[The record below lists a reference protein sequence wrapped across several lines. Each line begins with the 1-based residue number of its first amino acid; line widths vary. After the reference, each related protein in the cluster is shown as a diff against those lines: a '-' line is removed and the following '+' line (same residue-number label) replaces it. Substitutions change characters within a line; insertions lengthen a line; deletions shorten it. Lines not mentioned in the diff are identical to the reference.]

1 MTSRLLIVPKYNY
14 VEIIKKAILHNINS
28 ETRIPYFIS
37 HLLFVFLEETIN
49 LKIKMLDQVPF
60 LPYVISAFIGI
71 GLAAAT
77 GFRVFLPMFIVSLAS
92 YFHWI
97 PMNEHFDWLAG
108 LPTLIT
114 TGIATIVEILAY
126 YIPFIDHLLDTIS
139 IPMAT
144 VAGSILFASQFADL
158 GTFPQWALALI
169 AGGGT
174 AATISSGFAGIR
186 AASTATTGGLGNSV
200 VGTTETAGAG
210 IMSVLAIA
218 MPIIAAVFA
227 IILLIVVIF
236 FGRKAWKK
244 LRGDKKISENL

>member
-1 MTSRLLIVPKYNY
+1 
-14 VEIIKKAILHNINS
+14 
-28 ETRIPYFIS
+28 
-37 HLLFVFLEETIN
+37 
-49 LKIKMLDQVPF
+49 MLDQVPY
-60 LPYVISAFIGI
+60 LSYVISAFIGI
-71 GLAAAT
+71 GLSAAT
-77 GFRVFLPMFIVSLAS
+77 GFRVFLPMFAVSLAS

-97 PMNEHFDWLAG
+97 PMNENFEWLAS

-114 TGIATIVEILAY
+114 TGIATVVEILAY
-126 YIPFIDHLLDTIS
+126 YIPFIDHLLDTVS

-144 VAGSILFASQFADL
+144 VAGSVLFASQFADL

-210 IMSVLAIA
+210 IMTILAMVA
-218 MPIIAAVFA
+218 PIIAAVLA
-227 IILLIVVIF
+227 IILLFLVIVY
-236 FGRKAWKK
+236 GKKAWRK
-244 LRGDKKISENL
+244 LRGKKAPSN

>member
-1 MTSRLLIVPKYNY
+1 
-14 VEIIKKAILHNINS
+14 
-28 ETRIPYFIS
+28 
-37 HLLFVFLEETIN
+37 
-49 LKIKMLDQVPF
+49 MLDQIPY
-60 LPYVISAFIGI
+60 LPYVLSAFIGI

-77 GFRVFLPMFIVSLAS
+77 GFRVFLPLFAVSLAS

-97 PMNEHFDWLAG
+97 PMSESFEWLSS
-108 LPTLIT
+108 LPALLT
-114 TGIATIVEILAY
+114 TGIAMIVEILAY
-126 YIPFIDHLLDTIS
+126 YIPFVDHLLDTIS
-139 IPMAT
+139 VPMAT

-210 IMSVLAIA
+210 IMTILAMA
-218 MPIIAAVFA
+218 APFIAAIFA
-227 IILLIVVIF
+227 VIILVLVIV
-236 FGRKAWKK
+236 FGRKAWRK
-244 LRGDKKISENL
+244 LKNIRKLKSSNP

>member
-1 MTSRLLIVPKYNY
+1 
-14 VEIIKKAILHNINS
+14 
-28 ETRIPYFIS
+28 
-37 HLLFVFLEETIN
+37 
-49 LKIKMLDQVPF
+49 MLDQVPY
-60 LPYVISAFIGI
+60 LSYVISAFIGI
-71 GLAAAT
+71 GLSAAT
-77 GFRVFLPMFIVSLAS
+77 GFRVFLPMFAVSLAS

-97 PMNEHFDWLAG
+97 PMNENFEWLSG
-108 LPTLIT
+108 LPALIT

-126 YIPFIDHLLDTIS
+126 YIPFIDHLLDTVS

-210 IMSVLAIA
+210 IMTVLAMVA
-218 MPIIAAVFA
+218 PIIAAVAA
-227 IILLIVVIF
+227 IILLFLVIVY
-236 FGRKAWKK
+236 GRKAWQK
-244 LRGDKKISENL
+244 LRGKKAPSN